1 MRMRRRVRRRSF
13 AKENPMSPVRIL
25 ALVLIIAGVVALAAG
40 SFSYTQDTT
49 ALKVGPMELNVKER
63 KTIDVPVWA
72 GIAAI
77 VVGGV
82 LFVLGGKR

>member
-1 MRMRRRVRRRSF
+1 MRVRRHARRLSF

-40 SFSYTQDTT
+40 SFSYTRDNT
-49 ALKVGPMELNVKER
+49 ALKVGPMELSVKER
-63 KTIDVPVWA
+63 KTVDVPVWA

>member
-1 MRMRRRVRRRSF
+1 
-13 AKENPMSPVRIL
+13 MSPLRIL
-25 ALVLIIAGVVALAAG
+25 ALVLVLAGAVALAVG
-40 SFSYTQDTT
+40 RFSYTRDKTE
-49 ALKVGPMELNVKER
+49 LKLGPMELSVKER
-63 KTIDVPVWA
+63 ETVDLPVWA

>member
-40 SFSYTQDTT
+40 SFSYTQDKT

-77 VVGGV
+77 VGGGV